1 MATSWWMRLRG
12 LVIAPL
18 FVLGPV
24 AHAADSPLLVE
35 HFSGLTITVDTSQAR
50 PGGLLVV
57 KLRAA
62 RPLGA
67 VAATLDGWRAPFF
80 VTSQGPRAL
89 LGIPVT
95 IPAGPAQLGVELRGR
110 RGRRRIAVGVVV
122 AAQRFASR
130 ATSLPADRSALLRAS
145 GAVRDSRRLL
155 AALRSSS
162 ETAYWNGP
170 LRPPVEANARATFG
184 VTERSE
190 TGLPVNQLLDGV
202 YGEYHRG
209 LDYDVPIGTVV
220 QAPAAGVVVLAT
232 ALTVAGQTVVID
244 HGHGLVSVLCHLS
257 RIEVTEGQRIEGR
270 TPIGLSGD
278 TGAVAAPQVHWG
290 TYLSGIA
297 VDPGAIMATA
307 F

>member
-1 MATSWWMRLRG
+1 MRLRG

-18 FVLGPV
+18 LVLGPV
-24 AHAADSPLLVE
+24 ARAADSPLIVE
-35 HFSGLTITVDTSQAR
+35 HLAGLTITVDTSQAR

-57 KLRAA
+57 KLHSP

-67 VAATLDGWRAPFF
+67 VAATLNGWRAPFF
-80 VTSQGPRAL
+80 STSEGPRAL

-122 AAQRFASR
+122 AAERFASR
-130 ATSLPADRSALLRAS
+130 ATSLPADRSELLRAS
-145 GAVRDSRRLL
+145 AAVRDSRRLL

-162 ETAYWNGP
+162 DTAYWNGP
-170 LRPPVEANARATFG
+170 LRPPVDASARAAFG
-184 VTERSE
+184 MAERSE
-190 TGLPVNQLLDGV
+190 SGLPANQLLDAL

-209 LDYDVPIGTVV
+209 LDYDVPTGTLV
-220 QAPAAGVVVLAT
+220 QAPAAGVVVLAA

-257 RIEVTEGQRIEGR
+257 RIDVAEGQRIEGR

-278 TGAVAAPQVHWG
+278 TGAIATPQVHWG

-297 VDPGAIMATA
+297 VDPSAIMAVA